1 MLTNSPFNKVI
12 LHILGN
18 DPYDHT
24 SMDVTVRP
32 LTISLE
38 DARAQIGFSIQE
50 RMHDSSFC
58 FYRAVLLDVVT
69 GESMMLIQENKPERN
84 RIEVNLAAKARTV
97 RKTTIKI
104 AHHMGVDEPEECDD
118 MDEDEDDI
126 QPMPMFHS
134 NAQSP
139 TASIG

>member
-1 MLTNSPFNKVI
+1 MLNNSPFNKVI

-24 SMDVTVRP
+24 SMDITCRP
-32 LTISLE
+32 LAISLE
-38 DARAQIGFSIQE
+38 DARAQIGLSIQE

-69 GESMMLIQENKPERN
+69 GESTMLIQENKPERK

-97 RKTTIKI
+97 RKVTPKVTHDVGFHDDDDIEC
-104 AHHMGVDEPEECDD
+104 DEDD
-118 MDEDEDDI
+118 MDE
-126 QPMPMFHS
+126 PPTAMFHS
-134 NAQSP
+134 T

>member
-1 MLTNSPFNKVI
+1 MLNNSPFNKVI

-69 GESMMLIQENKPERN
+69 GESMMLIQENKPERK

-97 RKTTIKI
+97 RKVTPKVTHDAGFHDDDIEC
-104 AHHMGVDEPEECDD
+104 DEDD
-118 MDEDEDDI
+118 MDE
-126 QPMPMFHS
+126 PPTAMFHS
-134 NAQSP
+134 T